1 MDHNDRPELPFDET
15 IQKKLIQTADIMR
28 SAFASVNDLYTS
40 KSFQQIYDSALKMYN
55 AISPYHDIPLSSVMD
70 SMRDSLLPVLDS
82 MRDSLLPVLPQSDVI
97 SHLSDMKRLA
107 DSFRNMSE
115 DVLASAMANTSGH
128 LTPQHVADFLT
139 SAKITPEY
147 VEVPEASVEK
157 ITQALVGSDVQT
169 PPAPSDDNGRIRKYT
184 ASDFWH
190 HFLAPLLRLLIPVLL
205 PMLLE
210 SYHHRMDSLADKQAQ
225 ADNAAFQEHVIELE
239 SSQEE
244 LLEQIASDIS
254 QRSDTPDRTLMLLEL
269 IYEAINEDQ
278 DQPSEADSPESHSD
292 PQKMTDL
299 SESAPDLS
307 AEDQK

>member
-1 MDHNDRPELPFDET
+1 MDHNDRPELPFDEA

-55 AISPYHDIPLSSVMD
+55 AISPCHDIPLSSVMD

-82 MRDSLLPVLPQSDVI
+82 MRDSLFPVLPQSDVI

-115 DVLASAMANTSGH
+115 GVLASAMANTSSH
-128 LTPQHVADFLT
+128 LTPQHVADFLN
-139 SAKITPEY
+139 SVKITTEY
-147 VEVPEASVEK
+147 VEVPETSVEK
-157 ITQALVGSDVQT
+157 ITQALAGSDAQT
-169 PPAPSDDNGRIRKYT
+169 PPAPSDDNGRINRYT
-184 ASDFWH
+184 VSDFWH
-190 HFLAPLLRLLIPVLL
+190 HFLAPLLRFLIPVLL

-210 SYHHRMDSLADKQAQ
+210 SYYHRMDSLADKQIQ
-225 ADNAAFQEHVIELE
+225 EENAARQEQLIESE
-239 SSQEE
+239 STQEE

-254 QRSDTPDRTLMLLEL
+254 QQSDTQEQTLMLLKL
-269 IYEAINEDQ
+269 IYEAINEDP
-278 DQPSEADSPESHSD
+278 DQPPESEYPQSLSD
-292 PQKMTDL
+292 PPETTEL
-299 SESAPDLS
+299 PEAAPDLS